1 MLHLPANSG
10 DIFVI
15 SGTDPG
21 THNLGIGDLYVDM
34 YTLEIRSFEARTLV
48 ATKLMDDD
56 DLLVETHGHTYA
68 RTDAHK
74 DALVE
79 HFRRVRPSAIACEDA
94 YFNRRTPG
102 AYAPLLKSIQ
112 SIRAAALEYHPYMRF
127 ALYEPSV
134 IKVAVGAVGW
144 SKKAGTNKSA
154 VFDALMKSPEFKVPS
169 RTPLTTLSEHAI
181 DSLAIAYT
189 QLQYMRS

>member
-1 MLHLPANSG
+1 
-10 DIFVI
+10 V

-48 ATKLMDDD
+48 ATKMMDDD
-56 DLLVETHGHTYA
+56 DLLVANHGHTYA
-68 RTDAHK
+68 RTYSHK
-74 DALVE
+74 EALTE
-79 HFRRVRPSAIACEDA
+79 HFRRVRPLAVGCEDA
-94 YFNRRTPG
+94 FFNRRTPG

-112 SIRAAALEYHPYMRF
+112 SIREAVIEYNPFMKF
-127 ALYEPSV
+127 NLYEASV
-134 IKVAVGAVGW
+134 IKSTVGAVGW

-169 RTPLTTLSEHAI
+169 RTPLSTLSEHAI